1 MEDALVG
8 ELIESGYLK
17 TQTLIQAFRS
27 VDRSYFVPA
36 KFKEEAYV
44 NEPLPI
50 GYGQTI
56 SQPLV
61 VAFML
66 EQLSP
71 KPGEKILDIGS
82 GSGWQTALLA
92 YIVGEKGKV
101 VAIERI
107 GELMKI
113 AKENISKY
121 NFIKKGIV
129 ELIEGNA
136 LNGYS
141 KEAPYDKIIAAAS
154 GGELPEAWKEQL
166 KVGGVIVAP
175 VKHNIVVVKKFTD
188 EKFKETSYPG
198 FSFVPLIK
206 SED

>member
-92 YIVGEKGKV
+92 YIVGETGKV

-107 GELMKI
+107 SELVKI
-113 AKENISKY
+113 AKENISKF

-154 GGELPEAWKEQL
+154 GG
-166 KVGGVIVAP
+166 
-175 VKHNIVVVKKFTD
+175 
-188 EKFKETSYPG
+188 
-198 FSFVPLIK
+198 
-206 SED
+206 

>member
-92 YIVGEKGKV
+92 YIVGETGKV

-107 GELMKI
+107 SELVKI
-113 AKENISKY
+113 AKENISKF

-175 VKHNIVVVKKFTD
+175 VKHNIVVVKKLTD
-188 EKFKETSYPG
+188 EKFEETSYPG

-206 SED
+206 S